1 LGDGVL
7 ENLRGRRRWPLSPE
21 RIDQTVG
28 RDELIGMQQKVGK
41 ERKLLPALK
50 HDGAFFVD
58 DLEWT
63 EDPKL
68 HESRSTVTP
77 GVRGTNRRVGFT
89 A

>member
-1 LGDGVL
+1 
-7 ENLRGRRRWPLSPE
+7 
-21 RIDQTVG
+21 
-28 RDELIGMQQKVGK
+28 MQQKVGK

-77 GVRGTNRRVGFT
+77 GVRRTNRRVGFT